1 MKDKFIMLKKFT
13 TLKEPFLRRL
23 SVRQSSISLVLLIFI
38 LFGLFFPSL
47 SLAKRY
53 YRHFKHHYKHAG
65 HYSKKMIHKRYKK
78 YRKVVYRKRY
88 RYRHR
93 YHRHYR
99 RYVVRRPVVIHPKNV
114 NPVSK
119 EKDVRIQELL
129 NGQ

>member
-1 MKDKFIMLKKFT
+1 MKNKST
-13 TLKEPFLRRL
+13 TIYKSTTIKRSFMRSL
-23 SVRQSSISLVLLIFI
+23 SFRQSKLSLVLLMFI
-38 LFGLFFPSL
+38 LFDLFLPSL
-47 SLAKRY
+47 SMARKY
-53 YRHFKHHYKHAG
+53 YRHFKHHYKHG
-65 HYSKKMIHKRYKK
+65 VHHYKKRIHKR

-88 RYRHR
+88 RYRH
-93 YHRHYR
+93 YRHYR